1 MAKQRY
7 YLSVA
12 NLAQSRG
19 SEPALA
25 FDGIGPEAL
34 AAQLQDALRSDGLF
48 QRWKAMQPDPDEV
61 DPSLG
66 ATDAAAEATGTE
78 TSRSEIELVTS
89 LPMSIVKQRLN
100 WLIGP
105 TWQLRDM
112 KSA

>member
-7 YLSVA
+7 FLSIA
-12 NLAQSRG
+12 NLAQARG
-19 SEPALA
+19 SEPSLA

-34 AAQLQDALRSDGLF
+34 AAQLQDALRGDALF

-61 DPSLG
+61 DSSLG
-66 ATDAAAEATGTE
+66 ATDASAEATGTE

-105 TWQLRDM
+105 SWQLRDM